1 MSEHLYPVEPADSGG
16 SDGRFTFGLV
26 CDVGEVLARHGFPSI
41 DDSPRDHVELQLALY
56 RFIYVGDT
64 RTERLAS

>member
-1 MSEHLYPVEPADSGG
+1 MDDRSYPITPIDL
-16 SDGRFTFGLV
+16 DDPRFTFGFV
-26 CDVGEVLARHGFPSI
+26 HEVGEVLARHGFPAVGESW
-41 DDSPRDHVELQLALY
+41 RDHLELQQALY

>member
-1 MSEHLYPVEPADSGG
+1 MDERSYPLALTDTNDP
-16 SDGRFTFGLV
+16 RFTFGFV
-26 CDVGEVLARHGFPSI
+26 CDVADVLARHGFPSI
-41 DDSPRDHVELQLALY
+41 GNSPQDHVELQLALY

>member
-1 MSEHLYPVEPADSGG
+1 MDERSYPIEPADP
-16 SDGRFTFGLV
+16 DGDDPRFTFGFV
-26 CDVGEVLARHGFPSI
+26 HDVGEVLARHGFPRVGQSW
-41 DDSPRDHVELQLALY
+41 RDHLELQQALY